1 MDDEPVL
8 LTIGRLA
15 TRTGLPVRTIRYW
28 SDVGALPPAG
38 RSDGGYRL
46 YDAES
51 VARLELVATL
61 RELGLSLQ
69 DVRRVLAKEIT
80 VADVATAHVEA
91 IDVQIRT
98 LRLRR
103 AVLSTVAKRRTPTE
117 EMTLMNRLA
126 RLSAQ
131 ERRQIIDDFLSEVIG
146 DVDNARGM
154 RAQLRDT
161 APNLPD
167 DPTSEQVDAWI
178 ELAELV
184 QDPGFR
190 QGVRLLAD
198 YTVRLGTNESG
209 APRDG
214 GLNRRLIRYAAVAI
228 EREVA
233 PESAEAAEIL
243 EQILEEGPDAGHWA
257 DLLRDQGIFSDPRAL
272 RYWELLGVINGWPPY
287 PEGVTSLEHLTAGM
301 RVHDWIIAALRAH
314 GRSPGTSPE

>member
-15 TRTGLPVRTIRYW
+15 IRTGLPVRTIRYW

-38 RSDGGYRL
+38 RSHGGYRL

-80 VADVATAHVEA
+80 VADVAVAHVEA
-91 IDVQIRT
+91 IDAQIRT

-126 RLSAQ
+126 RLSAL
-131 ERRQIIDDFLSEVIG
+131 ERRQIIDDFLREVIG
-146 DVDNARGM
+146 DVDSAEGM
-154 RAQLRDT
+154 RARLRDT
-161 APNLPD
+161 VPNLPD
-167 DPTSEQVDAWI
+167 DPTSEQVDAWV
-178 ELAELV
+178 EMAELV

-190 QGVRLLAD
+190 QGIRLLTD
-198 YTVRLGTNESG
+198 YTVRLGANEQS
-209 APRDG
+209 APGDG
-214 GLNRRLIRYAAVAI
+214 GLNQQILRYAALAI

-233 PESAEAAEIL
+233 PDSAEAAEIL
-243 EQILEEGPDAGHWA
+243 ERVLDEVPDAGHWA
-257 DLLRDQGIFSDPRAL
+257 DLLRRQGLFTDPRAL

-287 PEGVTSLEHLTAGM
+287 PEGVISLEHLAAGM
-301 RVHDWIIAALRAH
+301 RAHDWIIAALRAH
-314 GRSPGTSPE
+314 G